1 MQFNDKQIEIIQ
13 VAEKLFAQEGF
24 DGASVREI
32 AKASGVNVA
41 MISYYFGSKEKL
53 LEAIVWFRINSL
65 NIHLESIN
73 KGNHSP
79 LEKID
84 QLIELYVARI
94 KKNIKIHQI
103 LHFELNNPKR
113 SIDFS
118 SFTEGKKQNLKVLE
132 AIIEEGKQQGIFRTD
147 VVPALVI
154 TTIIGSVLHFY
165 SSKTYYKEILNLNT
179 ELQLQDFF
187 NTTFVNQIKN
197 TIKGLLTYEM

>member
-1 MQFNDKQIEIIQ
+1 VQFNEKQIEIIQ

-24 DGASVREI
+24 DGVSVREI

-53 LEAIVWFRINSL
+53 LGAIVWFRINAL
-65 NIHLESIN
+65 NLHLESIN
-73 KGNHSP
+73 KGKFSP

-84 QLIELYVARI
+84 KLIELYVERVN
-94 KKNIKIHQI
+94 KNIKIHQI

-132 AIIEEGKQQGIFRTD
+132 TIIEEGKQQGVFRAD

-154 TTIIGSVLHFY
+154 TTVIGSVLHFY
-165 SSKTYYKEILNLNT
+165 SSKIYYKEIMHFKT
-179 ELQLQDFF
+179 DAQLQNFF
-187 NTTFVNQIKN
+187 NTTFIHQIKN